1 MSGIPIAQPRQR
13 FQLTERRREAV
24 TGYLLILPSFLGFFI
39 FVLGPLLVALAISF
53 TSYDLLTSPEW
64 RGLDNYI
71 RMLSDGRLHQ
81 TYANTIVYVIAAV
94 VFMNVIG
101 LALAMMLNRRLP
113 RTLRYVVRS
122 AYFFPSLVA
131 LVYVSIIFQALFQRD
146 VGVINFYLGL
156 LGVGPVDWLS
166 SATGAVAS
174 VIIVDVWRNVGFAM
188 LIYLAALQ
196 DVPRD
201 LEEAAKV
208 DGASAW
214 QSFRNVVV
222 PLISPAIFFNV
233 TLTMIGAF
241 QIFESIIV
249 LTDGGPGDASRSVVM
264 YLAERGFEQFRM
276 GYASAI
282 AMTLFLIIMALT
294 LVQFRLRRRWVF
306 YE

>member
-1 MSGIPIAQPRQR
+1 MGMTSVAGSPSALRM
-13 FQLTERRREAV
+13 TERRREAV
-24 TGYLLILPSFLGFFI
+24 TGYLFILPSFLGFFI
-39 FVLGPLLVALAISF
+39 FVIGPLLAALAISF
-53 TSYDLLTSPEW
+53 TTYDLLTDPEFT
-64 RGLDNYI
+64 GLDNYVD
-71 RMLSDGRLHQ
+71 MLTDRRLHT

-94 VFMNVIG
+94 VLMNVLG
-101 LALAMMLNRRLP
+101 LALAVMLNRRLP
-113 RTLRYVVRS
+113 RALRYVLRS

-146 VGVINFYLGL
+146 VGIINFYLGQ
-156 LGVGPVDWLS
+156 LGIGPIDWLS
-166 SATGAVAS
+166 SPTVAS
-174 VIIVDVWRNVGFAM
+174 VIIVDVWRNVGFGM
-188 LIYLAALQ
+188 LIFLAALQ

-201 LEEAAKV
+201 IEEAAKV
-208 DGASAW
+208 DGANAW

-233 TLTMIGAF
+233 TLTIIGAF

-282 AMTLFLIIMALT
+282 AVTLFLIIMSLT

>member
-1 MSGIPIAQPRQR
+1 MSSSIVQPRPR
-13 FQLTERRREAV
+13 FYITERRREAA

-53 TSYDLLTSPEW
+53 TSYDLLSAPELV
-64 RGLDNYI
+64 GIDNYV
-71 RMLSDGRLHQ
+71 RMLSDERLHQ
-81 TYANTIVYVIAAV
+81 TWTNTVVYVIAAV

-101 LALAMMLNRRLP
+101 LGLAMALNRHLP
-113 RTLRYVVRS
+113 RTLRYIVRS

-146 VGVINFYLGL
+146 VGVINFYLGI
-156 LGVGPVDWLS
+156 VGIGPFDWLS
-166 SATGAVAS
+166 SSTGAVAS

-208 DGASAW
+208 DGANAW
-214 QSFRNVVV
+214 QSFRRIVV

-282 AMTLFLIIMALT
+282 AVTLFLIIMSLT
-294 LVQFRLRRRWVF
+294 LIQFRLRRRWVF